1 MRYFLG
7 VDIGGTKSH
16 AIIADETGAVKGFA
30 HAGAGNHEVVGYE
43 GLSAVLQ
50 ALLADATAA
59 AAIDAS
65 DLAGAGFGVAGYD
78 WPSERQP
85 TLDAIVTLGLHCP
98 VEAVND
104 TIIGL
109 LAGAEA
115 GWGVA
120 IVGGTSNNCRG
131 WDRHHRE
138 GRVLGNGIPFGEYG
152 GAVEAVLKAVH
163 AVAAAWT
170 RRGPAT
176 SLSDAFVALVG
187 ARDVADLLEGLSQEI
202 YTLGADAAR
211 TVVEH
216 AQAGDLVA
224 IDCVR
229 WCGEELASL
238 AIGVIRQLEL
248 QHESFEVVL
257 VGSFFNSGPLLLEPM
272 QRLILAE
279 APQARFVRMTA
290 PPVVGA
296 LLLGMQVAGVA
307 TAVLRRRLLESAA
320 AQYEGV
326 QATPSR

>member
-216 AQAGDLVA
+216 AQAGVA

>member
-1 MRYFLG
+1 
-7 VDIGGTKSH
+7 
-16 AIIADETGAVKGFA
+16 
-30 HAGAGNHEVVGYE
+30 
-43 GLSAVLQ
+43 
-50 ALLADATAA
+50 
-59 AAIDAS
+59 
-65 DLAGAGFGVAGYD
+65 
-78 WPSERQP
+78 
-85 TLDAIVTLGLHCP
+85 
-98 VEAVND
+98 
-104 TIIGL
+104 
-109 LAGAEA
+109 
-115 GWGVA
+115 
-120 IVGGTSNNCRG
+120 
-131 WDRHHRE
+131 
-138 GRVLGNGIPFGEYG
+138 
-152 GAVEAVLKAVH
+152 
-163 AVAAAWT
+163 
-170 RRGPAT
+170 
-176 SLSDAFVALVG
+176 VALVG

>member
-187 ARDVADLLEGLSQEI
+187 ARDVAAGVDHDHQGRPDGQRRQRARVVRLDHGLTDRQDEEERSDELDDELLRH
-202 YTLGADAAR
+202 GAD
-211 TVVEH
+211 
-216 AQAGDLVA
+216 
-224 IDCVR
+224 
-229 WCGEELASL
+229 
-238 AIGVIRQLEL
+238 
-248 QHESFEVVL
+248 
-257 VGSFFNSGPLLLEPM
+257 SGPE
-272 QRLILAE
+272 RLKINC
-279 APQARFVRMTA
+279 
-290 PPVVGA
+290 
-296 LLLGMQVAGVA
+296 
-307 TAVLRRRLLESAA
+307 
-320 AQYEGV
+320 
-326 QATPSR
+326 